1 MYNISLFTMFNGE
14 TNIVVVIIQLKSAWK
29 LAQGVAKTL

>member
-14 TNIVVVIIQLKSAWK
+14 TSIVVVIIQLKSA
-29 LAQGVAKTL
+29 LEISSRGC